1 MADFKLTPQESITFL
16 QNYIDAVNAEIDEML
31 KGEDFKSHI
40 KSLKFR
46 IELLMRDKNPKF
58 EPRLARLKEE
68 LEKVEEEFRAKNPQ
82 VEALEAERIY
92 YRKLLN
98 EVSS

>member
-16 QNYIDAVNAEIDEML
+16 QNYIDAVNAELDEML
-31 KGEDFKSHI
+31 GGEDFKSHI

-46 IELLMRDKNPKF
+46 IELLMRDKNPRF
-58 EPRLARLKEE
+58 EARLAQLKEE
-68 LEKVEEEFRAKNPQ
+68 LDKLEEEFRAKNPQ
-82 VEALEAERIY
+82 IEALEAERVY